1 MSVAS
6 PAKQM
11 LKLRLT
17 GVDDTQI
24 LTPPPSPTQPALFE
38 IGEIAYTSA
47 HTFPVPAPAARTTS
61 TQAIISD
68 DNNVLDQT
76 PNDTVNNTTTSF
88 LLARTPVRILNRRYS
103 PTTLTWRYQIHVFW
117 PDPTTKVRV
126 LEEWPPE
133 SAMEK
138 VYPGDKLT
146 YLHIGKEMRKGKAK
160 LMKREA
166 YIMFPVV
173 VTDVNFEH
181 DVDSD
186 QDNSTTA
193 KGRGKKKGKKGKS
206 KPKTLGGTISV
217 DLDPMLNEALKGR
230 GLRRGDEFWAEFE
243 GGKIS
248 MFCHRVEFV
257 NGEERVLCS
266 IDEDV
271 EVGGLLRIVGDA
283 GMAKTESE
291 GDGDGDG
298 VEAEG

>member
-1 MSVAS
+1 
-6 PAKQM
+6 M

-24 LTPPPSPTQPALFE
+24 LTPPPSPTQTALFE

-61 TQAIISD
+61 INAINSD
-68 DNNVLDQT
+68 QNNVLDQT
-76 PNDTVNNTTTSF
+76 STNPVNDTDPTSF
-88 LLARTPVRILNRRYS
+88 LLARPPVRILNRRYC
-103 PTTLTWRYQIHVFW
+103 PTTLTWRYEIHVFW
-117 PDPTTKVRV
+117 PDPQQKVRV

-160 LMKREA
+160 LQKREA

-173 VTDVNFEH
+173 VTDVNSEH

-186 QDNSTTA
+186 QDNSKPA
-193 KGRGKKKGKKGKS
+193 RGKGWKKGKKGKN

-230 GLRRGDEFWAEFE
+230 GLRRGDEFFAEFE

-271 EVGGLLRIVGDA
+271 EVGGLLRIVGNA
-283 GMAKTESE
+283 GMAKAESE
-291 GDGDGDG
+291 GDVDGDG
-298 VEAEG
+298 VEVEG